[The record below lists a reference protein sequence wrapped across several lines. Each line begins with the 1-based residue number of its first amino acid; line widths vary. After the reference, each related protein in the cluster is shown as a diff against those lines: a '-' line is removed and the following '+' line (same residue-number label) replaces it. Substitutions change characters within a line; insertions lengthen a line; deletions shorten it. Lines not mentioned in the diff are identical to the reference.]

1 MMVRISNQQKIV
13 AAEQECNRKAPSA
26 LTGTSPKYDRK
37 S

>member
-1 MMVRISNQQKIV
+1 MRNHISKYQKNIKV
-13 AAEQECNRKAPSA
+13 EQECNRKAPSA